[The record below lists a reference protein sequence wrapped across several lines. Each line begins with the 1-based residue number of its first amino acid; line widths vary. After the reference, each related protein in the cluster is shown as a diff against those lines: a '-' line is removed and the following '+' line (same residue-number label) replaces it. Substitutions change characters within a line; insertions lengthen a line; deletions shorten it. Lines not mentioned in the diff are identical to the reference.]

1 MGVMESTSVG
11 AEIVKRIAGR
21 DGVDP
26 VDLDETL
33 YDVIDADALETLTNG
48 TDGRHPQAT
57 LRVTFSYCGYT
68 VTVNGSGQVR
78 ITEQPLAAE
87 PDGSARGAA
96 GDD

>member
-1 MGVMESTSVG
+1 MESTSV
-11 AEIVKRIAGR
+11 AADIVERIAAR

-33 YDVIDADALETLTNG
+33 YDVIDADALETLTND
-48 TDGRHPQAT
+48 TSGRHPQAT
-57 LRVTFSYCGYT
+57 LRVAFSYCGYA

-87 PDGSARGAA
+87 SDEPARGRA